1 VIPSSIEQHVIPQ
14 LGLQNGDVVVD
25 LGSGTGKIPLQ
36 IALYCQLM
44 GINVHCRGIELAHER
59 HAYAE
64 RAYNGLSS
72 VTINDISRQLN
83 SPSNVSSSSLSS
95 ISSPSSSSLVSAL
108 HQVAK
113 KVEAI
118 EGDLLF
124 ADLTDVSVI
133 FVNNTVFDPAL
144 MIKLSHLLADRSRAP
159 KLRKLVLLRALCCR
173 HSSRCEKLNSSCCA
187 FEHPPIVTIC
197 NPTWCNETTLFTY
210 DASPTWT
217 RSQRWTTTITSQE
230 PQTPVKVSAQKAVPK
245 KETVN
250 DEAASMSNLLL
261 TTQSSTRASSLG
273 PGERR
278 KRKMSEISRDLS
290 NGVYELMSRIQ
301 KRTSTS

>member
-1 VIPSSIEQHVIPQ
+1 
-14 LGLQNGDVVVD
+14 
-25 LGSGTGKIPLQ
+25 
-36 IALYCQLM
+36 
-44 GINVHCRGIELAHER
+44 VHCRGIELAHER

-72 VTINDISRQLN
+72 VTINDVSRQLN

-290 NGVYELMSRIQ
+290 SGVYELMSRIQ